1 MRTLRLALAQVDPTV
16 GDLAGNVRL
25 MRRWLAKAERAGAEV
40 AVFPELAI
48 TGYPPE
54 DLVFKPAFVADNR
67 KQLKALAAGTG
78 DTAVIV
84 GFVDHTDLGIHNA
97 AAVLQRKG
105 IRGVY
110 HKVLLPN
117 YGVFDEMR
125 TFTPGDRYPIFVI
138 DGVQVGVS
146 VCEDAWIGD
155 GPVRELA
162 RRGAEVIVNI
172 NASPY
177 HLNKGFERQVLF
189 RQRARENEV
198 FFAYLQTVGGQDELV
213 FDGDSLVYDRHGKLL
228 ARGAQFAEDL
238 ILVDLELPD
247 RARRIPRSAEVI
259 ELSPARKRAEPRIE
273 LPMRVRRAM
282 DPIEEV
288 YSALLL
294 GTRDYVRKNGF
305 ASCVLGLSGGIDSAL
320 TAAVAADAVGP
331 ENVLGVAMPSRY
343 SSSESIEDAKELA
356 GNLGIDFTV
365 IPIAEVHDAL
375 LSTLSE
381 PFAGREADITEENL
395 QSRIRG
401 TILMALSNKFGHLV
415 LATGNKSEMATGY
428 STLYGDMAGG
438 FAVLKDVPKTLVY
451 ELAAWRNASGPSAVP
466 ERVFTKAPTAELRPG
481 QLDTDS
487 LPPYE
492 VLDPILHAYVEED
505 RPLVQIVK
513 MGFPADIVKR
523 VVELVDRAEYKRRQA
538 PPGVKITPR
547 AFGKDRR
554 LPITNWFREWMLP
567 APARGAPGGPR
578 SRPYARPRR
587 SR

>member
-16 GDLAGNVRL
+16 GDLAGNVQL
-25 MRRWLAKAERAGAEV
+25 MRRWLHKAERAAADI

-54 DLVFKPAFVADNR
+54 DLVLKPAFVAENR
-67 KQLKALAAGTG
+67 KQLKALAASTG
-78 DTAVIV
+78 GTAVIV
-84 GFVDHTDLGIHNA
+84 GFVDRTDNGIHNA
-97 AAVLQRKG
+97 AAVLWRKG
-105 IRGVY
+105 IRGIY
-110 HKVLLPN
+110 HKVHLPN
-117 YGVFDEMR
+117 YGVFDEVR
-125 TFTPGDRYPIFVI
+125 TFTPGDRYPVFVI
-138 DGVQVGVS
+138 EGVQVGVS
-146 VCEDAWIGD
+146 VCEDAWTGD
-155 GPVRELA
+155 GPVHELA
-162 RRGAEVIVNI
+162 RRGAEVVINI

-198 FFAYLQTVGGQDELV
+198 FFTYLQTVGGQDELV
-213 FDGDSLVYDRHGKLL
+213 FDGDSLVYDPQGKLI
-228 ARGAQFAEDL
+228 ARGTQFAEDL

-247 RARRIPRSAEVI
+247 RKRRIPRSAEVV
-259 ELSPARKRAEPRIE
+259 ELSATGKRAEPRPEI
-273 LPMRVRRAM
+273 PMRVRRGM

-305 ASCVLGLSGGIDSAL
+305 TSCVLGLSGGIDSAL

-343 SSSESIEDAKELA
+343 SSPESLEDAKELA
-356 GNLGIDFTV
+356 SNLGIDFTV
-365 IPIAEVHDAL
+365 VPIGDVFNTY
-375 LSTLSE
+375 LSTLAE
-381 PFAGREADITEENL
+381 PFSGREQDTTEENL

-451 ELAAWRNASGPSAVP
+451 ELAGWRNASGPTAIP

-513 MGFPADIVKR
+513 MGFPADVVKR
-523 VVELVDRAEYKRRQA
+523 VVALVDRAEYKRRQA
-538 PPGVKITPR
+538 PPGVKITSR

-554 LPITNWFREWMLP
+554 LPITNWFHEWMLP

-578 SRPYARPRR
+578 SRAHPRPRR